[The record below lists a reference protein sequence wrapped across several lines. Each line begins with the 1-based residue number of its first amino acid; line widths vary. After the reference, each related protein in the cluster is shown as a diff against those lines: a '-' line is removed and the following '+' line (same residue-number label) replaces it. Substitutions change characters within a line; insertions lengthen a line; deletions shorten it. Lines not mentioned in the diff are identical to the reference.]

1 MKLKSLQRT
10 DLVPGNDVV
19 EVDGSFYRIYKIE
32 TVSTN
37 VVILKST
44 YIIFRGS
51 KYQEEIDGTIYRV
64 VASIDRYNDTEI
76 RLFSRD
82 SNINIDLLLE
92 EEKKSEF
99 IKAKE
104 LEEM

>member
-19 EVDGSFYRIYKIE
+19 EIDGSFYRVYKIE

-44 YIIFRGS
+44 YIIFRGR

-64 VASIDRYNDTEI
+64 VASIDHHTDTEI
-76 RLFSRD
+76 GLVNRD
-82 SNINIDLLLE
+82 LNVNIELLLE
-92 EEKKSEF
+92 EERKKPEF
-99 IKAKE
+99 IEDEE
-104 LEEM
+104 LA

>member
-10 DLVPGNDVV
+10 DLIPGNDVV
-19 EVDGSFYRIYKIE
+19 EIDGSFYRVYKIE

-44 YIIFRGS
+44 YIIFRGR

-64 VASIDRYNDTEI
+64 VVSIDRYTDTEI
-76 RLFSRD
+76 SLVNRD
-82 SNINIDLLLE
+82 LNVNIELLLE
-92 EEKKSEF
+92 EERKKPEF
-99 IKAKE
+99 IEDEE
-104 LEEM
+104 LA